1 MQEKQHVFSGQE
13 VYAPT
18 RWEQFL
24 WWLATAE
31 ANLLKTCVVDR
42 NRYAIIGMSVMGT
55 WVFATLAW
63 TYFFSTV
70 VSNWLLAIPLGIVM
84 GGLILTIDRALI
96 KGINKQQKKQ
106 LSPILLRGL
115 LAIAIGTFMAQPAL
129 LYLFNKEIH
138 LQISLDNETRKREKM
153 AGIDTAYASTILSI
167 TTKKQTLEQTLQTSY
182 AEVSKARESFIAETD
197 GTGGTQKRGY
207 EAVAKAKKV
216 EYDKLDAAYQQLQQ
230 QIQPQLMQF
239 SQQLQQIDS
248 SKQAELRQFALLFND
263 GFLTQIEALNNLIAT
278 HPAMRYRYYLLLAI
292 LILIELM
299 PVLAKYLLPSG
310 TYEEKVY
317 LREQLEKELTRNN
330 HLREQA
336 LKEHYN
342 DRAFQ
347 EDKALID
354 TLFDEANHRKQV
366 VSEKMQQV
374 LETKSFDSFW
384 HETKHQLLSKP
395 EE

>member
-1 MQEKQHVFSGQE
+1 MQEKQHSFSGQE
-13 VYAPT
+13 IYTPT

-31 ANLLKTCVVDR
+31 ADLLKTCVIDR
-42 NRYAIIGMSVMGT
+42 NRYAIIGMSVLGT

-70 VSNWLLAIPLGIVM
+70 VSNWLLALPLGLVM

-138 LQISLDNETRKREKM
+138 LQISLDNEPRKRQKQQ
-153 AGIDTAYASTILSI
+153 GIDTAYASTIQSI
-167 TTKKQTLEQTLQTSY
+167 TTKKQTLEQTLQSSY
-182 AEVSKARESFIAETD
+182 AEVAKAREAFIAETD

-207 EAVAKAKKV
+207 EAVAKAKKA

-230 QIQPQLMQF
+230 QIQPQVTQYN
-239 SQQLQQIDS
+239 QQLLQIDS
-248 SKQAELRQFALLFND
+248 SKQTDLKNFSLLFND

-310 TYEEKVY
+310 SYEEKVY

-330 HLREQA
+330 HLREQE

-342 DRAFQ
+342 EKAFQ

-354 TLFDEANHRKQV
+354 TLFKEAQNRQQVVAEQVKQV
-366 VSEKMQQV
+366 S
-374 LETKSFDSFW
+374 ETKSFDSIW
-384 HETKHQLLSKP
+384 RGTKHDLLSKP

>member
-13 VYAPT
+13 TYTPT
-18 RWEQFL
+18 RWERFL

-31 ANLLKTCVVDR
+31 ADLLKTCVIDR
-42 NRYAIIGMSVMGT
+42 NRYAIIGMSVLGT

-63 TYFFSTV
+63 AYFFSTV
-70 VSNWLLAIPLGIVM
+70 VSNWLLAIPLGLVM
-84 GGLILTIDRALI
+84 GGLVLTIDRALI
-96 KGINKQQKKQ
+96 KGINKQQKK
-106 LSPILLRGL
+106 LLTPIFLRSL

-153 AGIDTAYASTILSI
+153 AGIDSAFASTVQSI
-167 TTKKQTLEQTLQTSY
+167 ATKKQTLEQTLQRSY
-182 AEVSKARESFIAETD
+182 TEVANARTAFIAETD

-207 EAVAKAKKV
+207 EAVARAKKA

-230 QIQPQLMQF
+230 QVQPQILAYQ
-239 SQQLQQIDS
+239 QQLVNIDAQ
-248 SKQAELRQFALLFND
+248 KQTELQNFSRLFND

-317 LREQLEKELTRNN
+317 LREQMEKELTRNN
-330 HLREQA
+330 HLREQE
-336 LKEHYN
+336 LKEYYN
-342 DRAFQ
+342 ENAFR
-347 EDKALID
+347 EDKELID
-354 TLFDEANHRKQV
+354 TLFQTAKNRKQTV
-366 VSEKMQQV
+366 AEQLKQV
-374 LETKSFDSFW
+374 PEAKSFDSFW

>member
-1 MQEKQHVFSGQE
+1 MQEKQHSFSGQE
-13 VYAPT
+13 IYTPT

-31 ANLLKTCVVDR
+31 ADLLKTCVIDR
-42 NRYAIIGMSVMGT
+42 NRYAIIGMSVLGT

-70 VSNWLLAIPLGIVM
+70 VSNWLLALPLGLVM

-138 LQISLDNETRKREKM
+138 LQISLDNETRKRQKQQ
-153 AGIDTAYASTILSI
+153 GIDTAYASTIQSI
-167 TTKKQTLEQTLQTSY
+167 TTKKQTLEQTLQSSY
-182 AEVSKARESFIAETD
+182 AEVAKAREAFIAETD

-207 EAVAKAKKV
+207 EAVAKAKKA

-230 QIQPQLMQF
+230 QIQPQVTQYN
-239 SQQLQQIDS
+239 QQLLQIDS
-248 SKQAELRQFALLFND
+248 SKQTELKNFSLLFND
-263 GFLTQIEALNNLIAT
+263 GFLTQIEALNNLTAT

-310 TYEEKVY
+310 SYEEKVY

-330 HLREQA
+330 HLREQE

-342 DRAFQ
+342 EKAFQ

-354 TLFDEANHRKQV
+354 TLFKEAQNRQQVVAEQVKQV
-366 VSEKMQQV
+366 SA
-374 LETKSFDSFW
+374 TKSFDSIW
-384 HETKHQLLSKP
+384 RATKHDLLSKP

>member
-1 MQEKQHVFSGQE
+1 MQEKQHSFSGQE
-13 VYAPT
+13 IYTPT

-31 ANLLKTCVVDR
+31 ADLLKTCVIDR
-42 NRYAIIGMSVMGT
+42 NRYAIIGMSVLST

-70 VSNWLLAIPLGIVM
+70 VSNWLLALPLGLVM

-138 LQISLDNETRKREKM
+138 LQISLDNETRKRQKQQ
-153 AGIDTAYASTILSI
+153 GIDTAYASTIQSI
-167 TTKKQTLEQTLQTSY
+167 TTKKQTLEQTLQSSY
-182 AEVSKARESFIAETD
+182 AEVAKAREAFIAETD

-207 EAVAKAKKV
+207 EAVAKAKKA

-230 QIQPQLMQF
+230 QIQPQVTQYN
-239 SQQLQQIDS
+239 QQLLQIDS
-248 SKQAELRQFALLFND
+248 SKQTELKNFSLLFND

-310 TYEEKVY
+310 SYEEKVY

-330 HLREQA
+330 HLREQE

-342 DRAFQ
+342 EKAFQ

-354 TLFDEANHRKQV
+354 TLFKEAQNRQQVVAEQVKQV
-366 VSEKMQQV
+366 SA
-374 LETKSFDSFW
+374 TKSFDSIW
-384 HETKHQLLSKP
+384 RGTKHDLLSKP

>member
-1 MQEKQHVFSGQE
+1 MQEKQHSFSGQE
-13 VYAPT
+13 IYTPT

-31 ANLLKTCVVDR
+31 ADLLKTCVIDR
-42 NRYAIIGMSVMGT
+42 NRYAIIGMSVLGT

-70 VSNWLLAIPLGIVM
+70 VSNWLLALPLGLVM

-138 LQISLDNETRKREKM
+138 LQISLDNETRKRQKQQ
-153 AGIDTAYASTILSI
+153 GIDTAYASTIQSI
-167 TTKKQTLEQTLQTSY
+167 TTKKQTLEQTLQSSY
-182 AEVSKARESFIAETD
+182 AEVAKAREAFIAETD

-207 EAVAKAKKV
+207 EAVAKAKKA

-230 QIQPQLMQF
+230 QIQPQVTQYN
-239 SQQLQQIDS
+239 QQLLQIDS
-248 SKQAELRQFALLFND
+248 SKQTDLKNFSLLFND

-310 TYEEKVY
+310 SYEEKVY

-330 HLREQA
+330 HLREQE

-342 DRAFQ
+342 EKAFQ

-354 TLFDEANHRKQV
+354 TLFKEAQNRQQVVAEQVKQV
-366 VSEKMQQV
+366 SA
-374 LETKSFDSFW
+374 TKSFDSIW
-384 HETKHQLLSKP
+384 RGTKHDLLSKP

>member
-1 MQEKQHVFSGQE
+1 MQEKQHSFSGQE
-13 VYAPT
+13 IYTPT

-31 ANLLKTCVVDR
+31 ADLLKTCVIDR
-42 NRYAIIGMSVMGT
+42 NRYAIIGMSVLGT

-70 VSNWLLAIPLGIVM
+70 VSNWLLALPLGLVM

-138 LQISLDNETRKREKM
+138 LQISLDNETRKRQKQQ
-153 AGIDTAYASTILSI
+153 GIDTAYASTIQSI
-167 TTKKQTLEQTLQTSY
+167 TTKKQTLEQTLQSSY
-182 AEVSKARESFIAETD
+182 AEVAKAREAFIAETD

-207 EAVAKAKKV
+207 EAVAKAKKA

-230 QIQPQLMQF
+230 QIQPQVTQYN
-239 SQQLQQIDS
+239 QQLLQIDS
-248 SKQAELRQFALLFND
+248 SKQTELKNFSLLFND

-310 TYEEKVY
+310 SYEEKVY

-330 HLREQA
+330 HLREQE

-342 DRAFQ
+342 EKAFQ

-354 TLFDEANHRKQV
+354 TLFKEAQNRQQVVAEQVKQV
-366 VSEKMQQV
+366 SA
-374 LETKSFDSFW
+374 TKSFDSIW
-384 HETKHQLLSKP
+384 RGTKHDLLSKP

>member
-1 MQEKQHVFSGQE
+1 MQEKQHAFFGQE
-13 VYAPT
+13 TYSPT
-18 RWEQFL
+18 RWERFL

-31 ANLLKTCVVDR
+31 TDLLKTCVIDR

-55 WVFATLAW
+55 WVFATMAW

-70 VSNWLLAIPLGIVM
+70 VSSWLLAIPLGLVM

-96 KGINKQQKKQ
+96 KGINKQQKRQ
-106 LSPILLRGL
+106 FSPILLRSL

-153 AGIDTAYASTILSI
+153 AAIDTAFASTIQSI
-167 TTKKQTLEQTLQTSY
+167 TTKKQTLEQTVQNSY
-182 AEVSKARESFIAETD
+182 TEVANARTAFIAETD

-207 EAVAKAKKV
+207 EAVARAKKA

-230 QIQPQLMQF
+230 QIQPQILAYQ
-239 SQQLQQIDS
+239 QQLLAIDAQ
-248 SKQAELRQFALLFND
+248 KQKELQNFSRLFND
-263 GFLTQIEALNNLIAT
+263 GFLTQIEALNNLIAE
-278 HPAMRYRYYLLLAI
+278 HPSMRYRYYLLMAI
-292 LILIELM
+292 LMLIELM

-330 HLREQA
+330 HLREQE

-342 DRAFQ
+342 ERAFQ

-354 TLFDEANHRKQV
+354 TIFDEANNRKKVIANQV
-366 VSEKMQQV
+366 QQIP
-374 LETKSFDSFW
+374 ETKSFDSFW
-384 HETKHQLLSKP
+384 RETKHQLLSKP